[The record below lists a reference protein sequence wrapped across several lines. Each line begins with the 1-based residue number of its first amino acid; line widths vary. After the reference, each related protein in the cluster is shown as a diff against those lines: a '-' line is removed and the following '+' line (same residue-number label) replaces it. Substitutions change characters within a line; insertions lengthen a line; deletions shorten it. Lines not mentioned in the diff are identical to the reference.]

1 MQRLLLVVRH
11 GEAEGNRDHRFIGQE
26 DVPLS
31 DLGRKQAEAVADR
44 LERLGVDRIVASDLA
59 RARDTGT
66 PLANRLGLPIEEDP
80 RLREIRNGDWRMRLP
95 QEIADGWPDLW
106 ARYRAGEDV
115 PRPGGE
121 TWADV
126 GVRVRSALDDL
137 ADGDCA
143 VTVVF
148 AHGGPV
154 LWSVYWALGMA
165 VDSQLF
171 HGPAH
176 PASNASITTIGL
188 PGPKLRSFNETSHLP
203 GDLMPEGDLLPFF
216 R

>member
-1 MQRLLLVVRH
+1 MQRLLLIVRH
-11 GEAEGNRDHRFIGQE
+11 GEAEGNRDHRFIGQQ

-31 DLGRKQAEAVADR
+31 DLGRRQANAVADR

-59 RARDTGT
+59 RARDTGA
-66 PLANRLGLPIEEDP
+66 PLAHRLGIPIEEDP
-80 RLREIRNGDWRMRLP
+80 RLREISNGAWAMCLP
-95 QEIADGWPDLW
+95 EEIEEGWPDLW
-106 ARYRAGEDV
+106 SRYRSGEDV

-126 GVRVRSALDDL
+126 GIRVRAALDDL
-137 ADGDCA
+137 ANADA
-143 VTVVF
+143 TVTVVF

-154 LWSVYWALGMA
+154 LWSVYWALGIPLD
-165 VDSQLF
+165 VQLF

-188 PGPKLRSFNETSHLP
+188 PGPKLRSYNETSHLT

>member
-11 GEAEGNRDHRFIGQE
+11 GEAEGNRDHRFIGQR

-31 DLGRKQAEAVADR
+31 DLGRRQAEAVADH
-44 LERLGVDRIVASDLA
+44 LERLGVERIVASDLS
-59 RARDTGT
+59 RARDTGA
-66 PLANRLGLPIEEDP
+66 PLADRLGLPIEEDP
-80 RLREIRNGDWRMRLP
+80 RLREIRNGEWAMRLP
-95 QEIADGWPDLW
+95 EEIAAEWPEMW
-106 ARYRAGEDV
+106 ERYRSGEDV

-121 TWADV
+121 TWRDV
-126 GVRVRSALDDL
+126 SVRVRAALEEL
-137 ADGDCA
+137 AGSDAG

-154 LWSVYWALGMA
+154 LSAVYWALGIPLD
-165 VDSQLF
+165 VHLF

-176 PASNASITTIGL
+176 PSSNASITTIGL
-188 PGPKLRSFNETSHLP
+188 PGPKLRSYNETSHLP
-203 GDLMPEGDLLPFF
+203 GDLQPDGDLLPFL